1 MSALETIQKSAQS
14 IVTICEKDR
23 LTKAD
28 KDSLLKLQGE
38 IFTQIDSLTG
48 CEACGGIS
56 DLIVSITINTATADL
71 CRECGIQALNVGEIR
86 KSGQRRRSSRKSQSL
101 KRSTKAT
108 VQESKSTVPS
118 PVDLRARI
126 ETETGLNKATIRRVE
141 KIIEEIATPMNVEN
155 TIQYVA
161 SEAKIAKIKVE
172 DGQLERVVKLFME
185 SDSDG

>member
-1 MSALETIQKSAQS
+1 MNALETIQKSAQS

-28 KDSLLKLQGE
+28 KDGLLKLQGE

-48 CEACGGIS
+48 CEVCGGIS

-71 CRECGIQALNVGEIR
+71 CRECGIQALNAGEIR
-86 KSGQRRRSSRKSQSL
+86 KSGQRRKSSRKSQGP
-101 KRSTKAT
+101 KRSTKT
-108 VQESKSTVPS
+108 IVQESKATVPS
-118 PVDLRARI
+118 PMDLRAQI
-126 ETETGLNKATIRRVE
+126 EAETGLNKATVRRIE

-155 TIQYVA
+155 TIRYVV

-172 DGQLERVVKLFME
+172 NGQLEQAVKLFME
-185 SDSDG
+185 SNSDG

>member
-71 CRECGIQALNVGEIR
+71 CRECGIQALNAGEIR
-86 KSGQRRRSSRKSQSL
+86 KSGQRRRSSRKSQGP
-101 KRSTKAT
+101 KRATKAT
-108 VQESKSTVPS
+108 VPS
-118 PVDLRARI
+118 PMVLRAQI
-126 ETETGLNKATIRRVE
+126 EAETGLNKATVRRIE

-155 TIQYVA
+155 TVQYVV
-161 SEAKIAKIKVE
+161 SEAKTAKIKIEV
-172 DGQLERVVKLFME
+172 GQLEQAVKLFMG
-185 SDSDG
+185 SNSNG

>member
-48 CEACGGIS
+48 CEVCGGIS
-56 DLIVSITINTATADL
+56 DLIVSITIDTATADL
-71 CRECGIQALNVGEIR
+71 CRECGIQALNAGEIR
-86 KSGQRRRSSRKSQSL
+86 KSGQRRRSSRKSQSP
-101 KRSTKAT
+101 KRSTKTTIQEPKTT
-108 VQESKSTVPS
+108 VSS
-118 PVDLRARI
+118 PVDLRAQI
-126 ETETGLNKATIRRVE
+126 GTETGLNKATVRRIE

-155 TIQYVA
+155 TIQYVV
-161 SEAKIAKIKVE
+161 SEAKIAKIKIE
-172 DGQLERVVKLFME
+172 DGQLEQAVKLFMGTN
-185 SDSDG
+185 SNG